1 MELIIIKKKTT
12 IKQQIIYFF
21 RLYKTWKQQKKN
33 KCHFIGYFLAL
44 ISYGDVDIDVNGDPF
59 CFLFKKEKNKA
70 KENINILYNSKD
82 NKQLQKHVITEKQSM
97 YQSKDRNDSEPNRH
111 QIVLNIDHDDTKIVE
126 DGILFG
132 LFYSVR

>member
-1 MELIIIKKKTT
+1 
-12 IKQQIIYFF
+12 
-21 RLYKTWKQQKKN
+21 
-33 KCHFIGYFLAL
+33 
-44 ISYGDVDIDVNGDPF
+44 
-59 CFLFKKEKNKA
+59 
-70 KENINILYNSKD
+70 
-82 NKQLQKHVITEKQSM
+82 M